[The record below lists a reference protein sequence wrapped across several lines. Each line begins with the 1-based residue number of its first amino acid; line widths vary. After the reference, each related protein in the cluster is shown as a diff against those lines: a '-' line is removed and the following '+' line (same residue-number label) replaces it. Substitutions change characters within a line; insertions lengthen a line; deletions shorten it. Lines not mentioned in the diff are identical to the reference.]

1 MKKTLVLLVL
11 PALLAAS
18 PSAAAEEAEEDWSK
32 SAEAYFLTSEEK
44 QEWARLASSDARRGF
59 IERYWL
65 KRDPTAGTAHN
76 EFRQA
81 ILGRIQ
87 KADQRYPLRGRPG
100 SRTAQGFVFVVFGS
114 PARVQQ
120 RHVGLPPQASER
132 PAADGARGKRVGT
145 EEGTETLYSWVYDL
159 ERTRPILEFL
169 KIPSL
174 SIDILI
180 EPQKN
185 RDDIQNP
192 GLVNEY
198 RERLAR
204 GTIVNPDLVPP
215 RD

>member
-1 MKKTLVLLVL
+1 MRKALLLLV
-11 PALLAAS
+11 LLAAS
-18 PSAAAEEAEEDWSK
+18 PHVRAEDAEEDWSK
-32 SAEAYFLTSEEK
+32 SPEAYFLTSEEK
-44 QEWARLASSDARRGF
+44 QEWTRLDSLDARRGF
-59 IERYWL
+59 IQRYWL
-65 KRDPTAGTAHN
+65 KRDPTAGTSRN
-76 EFRQA
+76 EFREA

-87 KADQRYPLRGRPG
+87 KADQRYPLRGTAG

-120 RHVGLPPQASER
+120 RHVSLPPEPRER
-132 PAADGARGKRVGT
+132 QVVGARGKRVGT

-169 KIPSL
+169 KVPSL

-204 GTIVNPDLVPP
+204 GTIVNPDLVSP